1 MTAAVSFGEQLHA
14 TMADYVRRRDVP
26 GVVTLVSRHGR
37 VRRPVQS
44 AVVGVGTIGGPA
56 IQRDAIFRVTSLSKP
71 IISAA
76 AMVLVDDGVLRL
88 DEPVDRFLPE
98 LADRRVLHRL
108 NSPLDDTVPA
118 ARPITV
124 RDLLTSRMGFGI
136 VMARAERYPIQRAL
150 RELEI
155 CVGPPNPQAPH
166 TPDEWMR
173 RLGMLPLMHQP
184 GERWMYSTS
193 YDVLGV
199 LVARASGHSLETFL
213 RARLLA
219 PLGMRDTAFSLP
231 PSKLNRFVSCYRA
244 HPTTGALTVVDAAAT
259 SQWSAPPKFPAGRD
273 GLVSTADD
281 YLAFGQMLL
290 ARGIHAGQQVLS
302 RKAVALMTMNHL
314 TAEQKSESVLLSG
327 GRGWGFGMAVTPYWF
342 GWDGGFGTSWRTYE
356 RAGIVAVLMTQRL
369 VVPVSSGIDDEFWTI
384 VEGTLGDQEH

>member
-173 RLGMLPLMHQP
+173 RLGMLPLMH
-184 GERWMYSTS
+184 
-193 YDVLGV
+193 
-199 LVARASGHSLETFL
+199 
-213 RARLLA
+213 
-219 PLGMRDTAFSLP
+219 
-231 PSKLNRFVSCYRA
+231 
-244 HPTTGALTVVDAAAT
+244 
-259 SQWSAPPKFPAGRD
+259 
-273 GLVSTADD
+273 
-281 YLAFGQMLL
+281 
-290 ARGIHAGQQVLS
+290 
-302 RKAVALMTMNHL
+302 
-314 TAEQKSESVLLSG
+314 
-327 GRGWGFGMAVTPYWF
+327 
-342 GWDGGFGTSWRTYE
+342 
-356 RAGIVAVLMTQRL
+356 
-369 VVPVSSGIDDEFWTI
+369 
-384 VEGTLGDQEH
+384 